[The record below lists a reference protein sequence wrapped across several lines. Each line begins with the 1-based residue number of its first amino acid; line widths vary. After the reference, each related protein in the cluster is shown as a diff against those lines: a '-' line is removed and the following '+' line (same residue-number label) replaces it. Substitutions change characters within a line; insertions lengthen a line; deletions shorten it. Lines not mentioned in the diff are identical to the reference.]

1 MKTENNNTEKS
12 WPRAII
18 IAYIIFVCAT
28 LGFVAFTFTVDF
40 DLVVPDYYNQTLVYE
55 EQITRKQNMAL
66 LTEPISVQVID
77 SNIQIQYPDELLSN
91 TITGT
96 ISVYRPSDADQDK
109 AISVAHGS
117 SGIQIIP
124 SSELSKGTWTLKITI
139 ISADKEYYGEYPV
152 KLR

>member
-1 MKTENNNTEKS
+1 MKTESNNTEKS

-55 EQITRKQNMAL
+55 DQIARKQNMAL
-66 LTEPISVQVID
+66 LTEPISVQIIG
-77 SNIQIQYPDELLSN
+77 SNVQIQYPNELLSS

-96 ISVYRPSDADQDK
+96 ISVYRPSDAAQDK
-109 AISVAHGS
+109 VISVAPDS
-117 SGIQIIP
+117 SGTQIL
-124 SSELSKGTWTLKITI
+124 SGSDLSKGMWTLKITI
-139 ISADKEYYGEYPV
+139 IASDKEYYGEYPV
-152 KLR
+152 NLR